1 MWALCISQADKHD
14 TAMAERWKADM
25 EGILLYTGVFSATV
39 AAFLVESY
47 KTLRPDPGEVSAR
60 LLRQVTEQLAAIS
73 NGTQLPPPT
82 TEDPFR
88 PKRYAVHVNILWFLS
103 LFLSLSCALGA
114 TLVQKWASRYLRLAQ
129 FTTTPQSR
137 VRLRTYLFDG
147 VQKFQT
153 RWVVENIS
161 LLMHGAIFL
170 FFAGLIEF
178 IFAVNDEVAYVIL
191 VAVSLLAA
199 AYIVVT
205 ALPVFFHQCPYQT
218 PLTSIIWYTGHF
230 LTMGTLGLLACSN
243 RIRARIEESWKHTRD
258 GIDSLLVNKAEHKIE
273 IDEKALKSAL
283 RLCRDDSELETF
295 LDAIPGYLWPG
306 DSLGTRVANIGS
318 VFDVTGE
325 EANLG
330 QRIVQLFAS
339 CINTDRR
346 MDSDARRRRAITCA
360 RAIWEITR
368 AFLSDSS
375 TVVQG
380 PRPGGRI
387 CDAEY
392 NRDPG
397 MRTAEN
403 SEVKNDSTKGKG
415 KDIVAKLGDTLDTR
429 YQGCQSSDDMRLTAV
444 TNFISNV
451 LEVIPDMRN
460 TSHEDLNATRRTLQ
474 ELCDGL
480 EGRTFSHSAQ
490 QSFAEALGETLKK
503 RDASA
508 KSTAEQPSGM
518 LPMVPY
524 YSVIISST
532 IPLVNILDTR
542 FKDILRQDGLTITYH
557 NDNLE
562 ALLDPQTGFAPRLRQ
577 LCEQHA
583 RKTEPPLQ
591 LSARSLLVANPYTP
605 TSALA
610 QATMAASRTLSELV
624 VGLWTGNI
632 GRATEDVVH
641 EMDPDA
647 VTREAE
653 FGRSLAA
660 DDASY
665 DKALSHTLFAYVR
678 AGNIEDAVKLCR
690 DAHQPWHAASIR
702 GSLLFSWTATPT
714 TRQGDAVEED
724 EEEDPDLWHGNKR
737 RALWKTTCTRVLKS
751 ACRAWEDAPWGQRSP
766 FYARSGRVRP
776 SRGSAGDFWGPS
788 AREEEGEAG
797 EEEDA
802 WRADVEQELQA
813 LATVQVQEGLGA
825 DHPFHISQL
834 HIILDH
840 TDALLDDFA
849 SRLRDGAYDPES
861 SEYPTMT
868 RLRASVSLPEIDI
881 SVSPLAI
888 QIILEAYLQVLEGAG
903 QRSLIAMY
911 TGALGDNAVERY
923 AHFLTSLAPS
933 AGPTERDMALQRPA
947 RIRIISGVQPHSE
960 EAIQQNACVTVHID
974 LLGTLVFRH
983 HVSFSIL
990 HGPYS
995 HWPQI
1000 EDLVLLAAEE
1010 HTRL

>member
-1 MWALCISQADKHD
+1 MDPSSASNSVNQDEEKGRVVKDDLPDGPDHRDSGDPSSKMWALCISQADKHD

-230 LTMGTLGLLACSN
+230 LAMGTLGLLACSN
-243 RIRARIEESWKHTRD
+243 RIRARIEESWRHTRN
-258 GIDSLLVNKAEHKIE
+258 GIDKLLVDKAEHKIK

-318 VFDVTGE
+318 LFDVTGE

-368 AFLSDSS
+368 AFLSVG
-375 TVVQG
+375 VVVDLPKSACSILQG
-380 PRPGGRI
+380 LSKDHDPAVAFATLNTIAILECVPLKQPLGPGIRNG
-387 CDAEY
+387 
-392 NRDPG
+392 
-397 MRTAEN
+397 
-403 SEVKNDSTKGKG
+403 STKC
-415 KDIVAKLGDTLDTR
+415 KDIVAMPSDALDVPDPLATR
-429 YQGCQSSDDMRLTAV
+429 YQVDQSSDDMRLTAV
-444 TNFISNV
+444 TNFISDV

-460 TSHEDLNATRRTLQ
+460 PSHEDLNATRRTLQ

-480 EGRTFSHSAQ
+480 ERRTFSHSAQ
-490 QSFAEALGETLKK
+490 QSFAEALGETLRK

-508 KSTAEQPSGM
+508 TSTAKQQSGM
-518 LPMVPY
+518 LSMVPY

-542 FKDILRQDGLTITYH
+542 FKDMLRQNGLTIT
-557 NDNLE
+557 
-562 ALLDPQTGFAPRLRQ
+562 
-577 LCEQHA
+577 
-583 RKTEPPLQ
+583 
-591 LSARSLLVANPYTP
+591 
-605 TSALA
+605 
-610 QATMAASRTLSELV
+610 
-624 VGLWTGNI
+624 
-632 GRATEDVVH
+632 
-641 EMDPDA
+641 
-647 VTREAE
+647 
-653 FGRSLAA
+653 
-660 DDASY
+660 
-665 DKALSHTLFAYVR
+665 
-678 AGNIEDAVKLCR
+678 
-690 DAHQPWHAASIR
+690 
-702 GSLLFSWTATPT
+702 
-714 TRQGDAVEED
+714 
-724 EEEDPDLWHGNKR
+724 
-737 RALWKTTCTRVLKS
+737 
-751 ACRAWEDAPWGQRSP
+751 
-766 FYARSGRVRP
+766 
-776 SRGSAGDFWGPS
+776 
-788 AREEEGEAG
+788 
-797 EEEDA
+797 
-802 WRADVEQELQA
+802 
-813 LATVQVQEGLGA
+813 
-825 DHPFHISQL
+825 
-834 HIILDH
+834 
-840 TDALLDDFA
+840 
-849 SRLRDGAYDPES
+849 
-861 SEYPTMT
+861 
-868 RLRASVSLPEIDI
+868 
-881 SVSPLAI
+881 
-888 QIILEAYLQVLEGAG
+888 
-903 QRSLIAMY
+903 
-911 TGALGDNAVERY
+911 
-923 AHFLTSLAPS
+923 
-933 AGPTERDMALQRPA
+933 
-947 RIRIISGVQPHSE
+947 
-960 EAIQQNACVTVHID
+960 
-974 LLGTLVFRH
+974 
-983 HVSFSIL
+983 
-990 HGPYS
+990 
-995 HWPQI
+995 
-1000 EDLVLLAAEE
+1000 
-1010 HTRL
+1010 